1 MTVAGRPPPAAA
13 LKIRTRFDV
22 EAQVRLLKE
31 NSPVLQPD
39 VTARPCLEGDD
50 DLTRHLPETA
60 LLEKQSPGN
69 QLGHCFP
76 LDKIWPLGRKTPQT
90 HESGRHPLWRL
101 VLSKY

>member
-50 DLTRHLPETA
+50 DLTRHLPEAA